1 MYTIIIIQ
9 LYPKP
14 DSRPVLVL
22 WKPRIAPGSESK
34 TPGSVKSIC
43 GSRFAWEPVAMT
55 TAVLQSSV
63 AVPSGLVSCTR
74 FWSTK
79 DADPC
84 RTSTWKTRSIRMV
97 FWLALKVILDDF
109 QSKKGMG
116 NWSVCPSF
124 TTHNFPLQHITSYY
138 IIKKT
143 AKSKS
148 KVMPKDMVPRICW
161 TISWIS
167 GQVHFLFITASWRMR
182 KGDAARCWVTNRLWV
197 GDGSKPWYLVNPK
210 IAGKWMFIPL
220 KIILIG
226 IDPYPVVYCN
236 VVSSSGRSRM
246 WSLIDSDIES
256 AKTWVNHWRRAH
268 FAARQTQITWM
279 SLQQLSSYQYTS
291 CGSKHYHSGA
301 VG

>member
-148 KVMPKDMVPRICW
+148 KVMPKDM
-161 TISWIS
+161 
-167 GQVHFLFITASWRMR
+167 
-182 KGDAARCWVTNRLWV
+182 
-197 GDGSKPWYLVNPK
+197 YLVNPK

>member
-63 AVPSGLVSCTR
+63 AVPSGLLSCTR

-138 IIKKT
+138 IIKKRLSRSQ
-143 AKSKS
+143 KWCL
-148 KVMPKDMVPRICW
+148 RIWCQGSAGPFHGSQARS
-161 TISWIS
+161 TFCSS
-167 GQVHFLFITASWRMR
+167 QLPGGCEKGMLLDAELPTGFELGMGQ
-182 KGDAARCWVTNRLWV
+182 
-197 GDGSKPWYLVNPK
+197 NP
-210 IAGKWMFIPL
+210 G
-220 KIILIG
+220 
-226 IDPYPVVYCN
+226 
-236 VVSSSGRSRM
+236 
-246 WSLIDSDIES
+246 
-256 AKTWVNHWRRAH
+256 T
-268 FAARQTQITWM
+268 
-279 SLQQLSSYQYTS
+279 
-291 CGSKHYHSGA
+291 
-301 VG
+301 